1 MAISEQQQQKLAEK
15 IEDIIQSTNFGNLL
29 GTLDAYVYEQ
39 MVIDAFEQNDMP
51 QDIEPEDVSHELTL
65 TNKKSSEAWAELLSR
80 EDIHNSVELEEY
92 LDKEEDLAQLMLEHL
107 EGNFDAEVEIKEE
120 LSEIRERKPDM
131 KTLSD
136 ALELAYQESEFI
148 EYLKENE
155 TNKLNEQIRESAAD
169 EGIPHDT
176 SVDEIPYTLYVSLKT
191 DFDTLAEKY
200 LEEAKESGSTSMYAQ
215 ENVDRILLQ
224 NEAYELDVEV
234 DKEQFEEA

>member
-65 TNKKSSEAWAELLSR
+65 TNKKSSESWAELLSR
-80 EDIHNSVELEEY
+80 EDIHNSAELEEY
-92 LDKEEDLAQLMLEHL
+92 LDKEEDLAQLMLQHL

-136 ALELAYQESEFI
+136 ALELAYQENEFI
-148 EYLKENE
+148 EYLKEND
-155 TNKLNEQIRESAAD
+155 TDSVNEQIRESAAD

-176 SVDEIPYTLYVSLKT
+176 PVDEIPYTLYVSLKT
-191 DFDTLAEKY
+191 DFDTLAEKH

-224 NEAYELDVEV
+224 DEAYELDVEV